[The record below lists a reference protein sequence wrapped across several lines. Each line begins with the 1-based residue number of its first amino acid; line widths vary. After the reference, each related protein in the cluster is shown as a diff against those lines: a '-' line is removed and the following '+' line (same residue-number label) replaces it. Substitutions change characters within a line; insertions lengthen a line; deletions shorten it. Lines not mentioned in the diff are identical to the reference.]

1 MVWVIALVLVAVA
14 VFVGL
19 RLRLRQKPRTVQ
31 AVSGSTINAAPR
43 AVARPKPE
51 TANGD
56 SFRGCLIM
64 PQKDGCEAVQ
74 RLRGQTFPIE
84 RVIVVPVEG
93 CDRDACE
100 CHLHRV
106 VGRRR
111 VARRTQ
117 ADRRADVRF
126 IEDRRSGRDRRK
138 GVDAW

>member
-1 MVWVIALVLVAVA
+1 MVWVIALVLVVAA

-19 RLRLRQKPRTVQ
+19 RLRRKPRTVQ
-31 AVSGSTINAAPR
+31 PALSASTTSAAPR
-43 AVARPKPE
+43 AVVRPKPE

-56 SFRGCLIM
+56 GFRGCLVM

-84 RVIVVPVEG
+84 RVIVVPVVG
-93 CDRDACE
+93 CDRNACE

-111 VARRTQ
+111 VARRSQ
-117 ADRRADVRF
+117 ADRRTDVRF
-126 IEDRRSGRDRRK
+126 TEDRRSGRDRRK
-138 GVDAW
+138 GVDVW

>member
-1 MVWVIALVLVAVA
+1 MVWVIALVLVAFA

-19 RLRLRQKPRTVQ
+19 RLRQKPRAVQ
-31 AVSGSTINAAPR
+31 PVSGSTTNRVPR
-43 AVARPKPE
+43 AAERPKPE
-51 TANGD
+51 AGNDD
-56 SFRGCLIM
+56 SFRGCLVM
-64 PQKDGCEAVQ
+64 LQKDGCEAVQ
-74 RLRGQTFPIE
+74 RLRGQTLPIE

-111 VARRTQ
+111 LARRTQ

-126 IEDRRSGRDRRK
+126 TEDRRSGRDRRR